1 MMEIW
6 NRLSSREKLFVGSGG
21 AIAAIILILQLVVGP
36 AIAWRKDQAENRE
49 RAEDLYRIVSAASAN
64 AGIAAA
70 QAGVDLNT
78 PILNVLT
85 QTTGEFSIA
94 VNYRNARADG
104 AVEANVAAP
113 AEKLFDWLRALE
125 ARYGVTVAAADIA
138 RSPSGEETTAQLTL
152 VRRAAP

>member
-1 MMEIW
+1 MMQFW
-6 NRLSSREKLFVGSGG
+6 NRLSSREKLFVGVGG
-21 AIAAIILILQLVVGP
+21 AIVAVIIVMQLIVGP
-36 AIAWRKDQAENRE
+36 AIAWRKDQAEKRE
-49 RAEDLYRIVSAASAN
+49 RAEDLYRIVSAASTN

-70 QAGVDLNT
+70 QAGVDLKT

-94 VNYRNARADG
+94 VNYRNARPDG

-138 RSPSGEETTAQLTL
+138 RSPSGEEATAQLTL
-152 VRRAAP
+152 VRQAGQ